1 MRGDEVGYRT
11 RGSRDGR
18 NERND
23 CEEGRYE
30 SRGKKREV
38 GGMLK
43 LDTGVGLILFAERSP
58 VPVAPWP
65 REEVNSIL
73 LVRFYLYWRRVEW
86 ELGSRDDN

>member
-1 MRGDEVGYRT
+1 VKRGRGDEDGYRT

-18 NERND
+18 NES
-23 CEEGRYE
+23 E
-30 SRGKKREV
+30 SSRREV

-43 LDTGVGLILFAERSP
+43 FDTGVGLILFAERSP

-73 LVRFYLYWRRVEW
+73 LVCFYLNWRRVEW
-86 ELGSRDDN
+86 EYILGSRVSGR